1 MGSDGGSVCFS
12 LCCKILC
19 PTMISSVIR
28 RCGPV
33 GGAPSV
39 GPVRGAAVARLVDL
53 ALLLQAVGLT
63 TLAWAPLNT
72 PKHGCREPGGA
83 AVY

>member
-1 MGSDGGSVCFS
+1 MV
-12 LCCKILC
+12 LCVFPLYMR
-19 PTMISSVIR
+19 TL
-28 RCGPV
+28 V

-63 TLAWAPLNT
+63 ALAWTPLNT
-72 PKHGCREPGGA
+72 PKHGCREPGGGGLRS
-83 AVY
+83 YEYRTCPS